1 MIRYRIAEIADAN
14 LLIDIYNAAFY
25 SDYVKYGECP
35 AYGRTKQQMEESISK
50 VPKHII
56 LYDDYPVGVV
66 SVENKGNG
74 EYYIGCLCVIP
85 EYQGMGIGTKAMQY
99 IKEYYKDWTKITLI
113 TPIDKEENVRFYTE
127 KVGFSIDGT
136 SMDGNVKVAHFL
148 LER

>member
-74 EYYIGCLCVIP
+74 EYYIGW
-85 EYQGMGIGTKAMQY
+85 ERQWTGM
-99 IKEYYKDWTKITLI
+99 
-113 TPIDKEENVRFYTE
+113 
-127 KVGFSIDGT
+127 
-136 SMDGNVKVAHFL
+136 
-148 LER
+148 